1 MVKTMRKHPILVAII
16 GLIIGVASIVYIPI
30 DKDGPLSMAL
40 LRIVLSAIM
49 IGIMILMG
57 ARKSLSN
64 VKEGFSYTL
73 RKNRYLLILALI
85 LGMLVF
91 IPGVLNFGFSKD
103 LLIKE
108 LSYFMLCITIGLF
121 EESLFRGIVFQG
133 ILRKTGNTHKG
144 IWEAII
150 VSSIIFG
157 AVHVYTYIVGGSHDL
172 TGIIESIGKTL
183 QTGVI
188 GVLLAAVYLKTKNLW
203 ATALV
208 HTLNDFF
215 LMQAI
220 MFTNNTLGN
229 YVTSG
234 SDGIRTI
241 IIYVVQVLLYV
252 PALVKATKIIKEM
265 EVPEYGVFEDE

>member
-1 MVKTMRKHPILVAII
+1 MEKTMRKHPILVAIV
-16 GLIIGVASIVYIPI
+16 GLIIGVVSIVYIPVG
-30 DKDGPLSMAL
+30 KDSPLSMAL

-57 ARKSLSN
+57 AKKSLSN

-85 LGMLVF
+85 LGMLIF
-91 IPGVLNFGFSKD
+91 IPGVLNYGFSTD

-108 LSYFMLCITIGLF
+108 LSYFMLCITVGLF
-121 EESLFRGIVFQG
+121 EESLFRGVVFQG

-144 IWEAII
+144 IWGAII

-157 AVHVYTYIVGGSHDL
+157 AVHVYTYIVGGSLDL
-172 TGIIESIGKTL
+172 TGIIESIGKIL
-183 QTGVI
+183 QTGAI

-220 MFTNNTLGN
+220 MFSSNTLGN
-229 YVTSG
+229 YVTGG
-234 SDGIRTI
+234 SDGVRAI

-252 PALVKATKIIKEM
+252 PALVKAKKIIKEV
-265 EVPEYGVFEDE
+265 EVPEYGVFEEE

>member
-1 MVKTMRKHPILVAII
+1 MVKTMRKHPISVAII
-16 GLIIGVASIVYIPI
+16 GLIIGVASIIYIPI
-30 DKDGPLSMAL
+30 GKGNPLPMAL

-57 ARKSLSN
+57 AKKSLSN
-64 VKEGFSYTL
+64 VKEGFSDTL

-85 LGMLVF
+85 LGMLIF
-91 IPGVLNFGFSKD
+91 IPGILNYGFSTE
-103 LLIKE
+103 LLLKE
-108 LSYFMLCITIGLF
+108 LSYFILCITIGLF
-121 EESLFRGIVFQG
+121 EESLFRGVVFQG
-133 ILRKTGNTHKG
+133 ILRKTGNTYKG
-144 IWEAII
+144 IWVAII
-150 VSSIIFG
+150 ISSIIFG
-157 AVHVYTYIVGGSHDL
+157 AVHVYTYIVGESYDL

-183 QTGVI
+183 QTGAI

-229 YVTSG
+229 YVTG
-234 SDGIRTI
+234 GTDGVRTI

-252 PALVKATKIIKEM
+252 PALVKATKIIKEV
-265 EVPEYGVFEDE
+265 EVPEYGVFEEE

>member
-1 MVKTMRKHPILVAII
+1 MVKTMRKYPILVAII

-30 DKDGPLSMAL
+30 GKDGPLSMAL

-73 RKNRYLLILALI
+73 RQNRYLLILALI

-91 IPGVLNFGFSKD
+91 IPGVLNFGFSTD

-144 IWEAII
+144 TWGAII

-203 ATALV
+203 AIALV

-229 YVTSG
+229 YVTG
-234 SDGIRTI
+234 GTDGV

-252 PALVKATKIIKEM
+252 PALVKAIKIIKEVK
-265 EVPEYGVFEDE
+265 VPEYGVFEEE